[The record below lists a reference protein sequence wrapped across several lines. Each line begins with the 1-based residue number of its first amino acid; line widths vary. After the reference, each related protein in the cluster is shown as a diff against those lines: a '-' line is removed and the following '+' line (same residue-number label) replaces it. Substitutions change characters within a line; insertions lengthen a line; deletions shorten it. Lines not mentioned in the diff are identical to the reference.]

1 MLILIL
7 IDIQYSEKAV
17 FSFEKNSIC
26 QNHSS
31 SGSLNLLKNLLP
43 PPPPPKP
50 QNTPPPPPPPPPF
63 YGYFENLASVAKEEF
78 QFVPAHKSHEFANYV
93 NKDFET
99 NKQHG
104 IENLI

>member
-26 QNHSS
+26 QNHFS

-43 PPPPPKP
+43 PPQVKLPI
-50 QNTPPPPPPPPPF
+50 PPPPPF

>member
-7 IDIQYSEKAV
+7 IDVQYSQKVV
-17 FSFEKNSIC
+17 FSFEKGSNC

-31 SGSLNLLKNLLP
+31 SGSLNLVKKSP
-43 PPPPPKP
+43 PPPVKFPIPHP
-50 QNTPPPPPPPPPF
+50 TPPF
-63 YGYFENLASVAKEEF
+63 TTIWKTLACVAKNEF
-78 QFVPAHKSHEFANYV
+78 QYIAINKSHEFANYV

-99 NKQHG
+99 NKKHG

>member
-26 QNHSS
+26 QNHFS

-43 PPPPPKP
+43 PPSKTS
-50 QNTPPPPPPPPPF
+50 NTPSPPF